1 VASRRRSSPRPSPR
15 ATETSTENSSLFDVG
30 WPDAPHR
37 TLRNSTFE
45 RWEAAGRPPPG
56 QRPDEGDVVGRFAD
70 GTEVV
75 RYASTSPKAEFDGD
89 VEATSMW
96 AGQSAGLVSEIRPA
110 GEVVRE
116 LAEEAAAA
124 LRGSVG
130 LIRD

>member
-1 VASRRRSSPRPSPR
+1 
-15 ATETSTENSSLFDVG
+15 
-30 WPDAPHR
+30 
-37 TLRNSTFE
+37 
-45 RWEAAGRPPPG
+45 
-56 QRPDEGDVVGRFAD
+56 
-70 GTEVV
+70 VV

-110 GEVVRE
+110 GEVVRQ